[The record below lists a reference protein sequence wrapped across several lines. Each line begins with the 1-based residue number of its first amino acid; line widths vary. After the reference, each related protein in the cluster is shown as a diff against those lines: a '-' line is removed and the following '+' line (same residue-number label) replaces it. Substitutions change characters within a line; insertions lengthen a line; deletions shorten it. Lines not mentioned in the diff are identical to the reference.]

1 MMTAFDE
8 AFEHT
13 VRLEGGYSNH
23 AADRGGATN
32 YGITEAVARENGY
45 KGPMKELTLATAKA
59 IYQRRYWNP
68 LHLDAIAELSKPVA
82 LKLFDIAVNMGTG
95 TAAKFLQ
102 RTLNVLNRQQTDYPD
117 MAVDGAIGPKTVSA
131 FTIFMN
137 KRKQQGE
144 VVLRKAFSSLQ
155 GARYIELAESREQN
169 QAFVFGW
176 LANRV

>member
-1 MMTAFDE
+1 MTAFDE

-13 VRLEGGYSNH
+13 VKLEGGYSNH

-45 KGPMKELTLATAKA
+45 KGSMQDLPLATAKE
-59 IYQRRYWNP
+59 IYQRRYWKP
-68 LHLDAIAELSKPVA
+68 LHLDAIAELSKPAA

-95 TAAKFLQ
+95 TAGKFLQ
-102 RTLNVLNRQQTDYPD
+102 RTLNVLNRQQADYPN
-117 MAVDGAIGPKTVSA
+117 MTVDGAVGPKTVESFKA
-131 FTIFMN
+131 FMN

-144 VVLRKAFSSLQ
+144 TVLLKAINSLQ
-155 GARYIELAESREQN
+155 GMRYIELAETREQN

>member
-1 MMTAFDE
+1 MAAFDE

-13 VRLEGGYSNH
+13 VKLEGGYSNH

-32 YGITEAVARENGY
+32 YGITEAVARAEGY
-45 KGPMKELTLATAKA
+45 IGPMSALPLSTVKA
-59 IYQRRYWNP
+59 IYQRRYWNS
-68 LHLDAIAELSKPVA
+68 LRLDAIAELSKPIA
-82 LKLFDIAVNMGTG
+82 LKLFDIGVNMGRG
-95 TAAKFLQ
+95 TSAKFLQ
-102 RTLNVLNRQQTDYPD
+102 RTLNALNRQQVDYLD
-117 MAVDGAIGPKTVSA
+117 MVVDGVIGAKTITA

-144 VVLRKAFSSLQ
+144 VVLLKAFSSLQ

-169 QAFVFGW
+169 EAFVFGW

>member
-1 MMTAFDE
+1 MTAFDE

-13 VRLEGGYSNH
+13 VKLEGGYSNH

-45 KGPMKELTLATAKA
+45 KGSMQDLPLATAKE
-59 IYQRRYWNP
+59 IYQHRYWKP
-68 LHLDAIAELSKPVA
+68 LHLDTIAELSKPAA

-95 TAAKFLQ
+95 TAGKFLQ
-102 RTLNVLNRQQTDYPD
+102 RTLNILNGQQADYPS
-117 MAVDGAIGPKTVSA
+117 MAVDGAVGPKTVES
-131 FTIFMN
+131 FKIFIN

-144 VVLRKAFSSLQ
+144 TVLLKAINSLQ
-155 GARYIELAESREQN
+155 GMRYIELAETRVQN